1 LLEASLPIA
10 QKAGR
15 LCPKNADC
23 LLVEGLIYSELLEAF
38 SGMDTAKALRYG
50 QLETQSFE
58 RALKAFPRNMQ
69 IQLELATAYSQ
80 EAKMWNMRSG
90 LAEAAERYHHAIALR
105 EAALSQ
111 NPTDVLTRRSL
122 MITYG
127 NLGGNLGNPLYQ
139 NLGDFEGA
147 REYYGKALAIA
158 RDLAK
163 ADNDN
168 VLAQYDLA
176 QALFLYSILE
186 FPKEEWP
193 ASLELLRESDR
204 IFQKLLA
211 TDPKAAS
218 RLRPLAGV
226 VEYEGRRL
234 EGLGK
239 RSEAIVEYR
248 RSVSVAEKALE
259 RDASDLS
266 AVSQLLVSQEALAE
280 ALAHEGDRATAL
292 SMAQAAVARAERV
305 SIEGDRGRMA
315 PYVPMAYLSLASIH
329 EISGNWKEARTAV
342 QRSVDEYH
350 KLAASG
356 RRIKTAELSRAEAL
370 LQECAAHLR

>member
-1 LLEASLPIA
+1 M
-10 QKAGR
+10 
-15 LCPKNADC
+15 
-23 LLVEGLIYSELLEAF
+23 IYSILLEAF
-38 SGMDTAKALRYG
+38 SGMDTAKALRYA

-58 RALKAFPRNMQ
+58 RALKAFPKNMQ

-90 LAEAAERYHHAIALR
+90 LAEAAERYHHAIDLR
-105 EAALSQ
+105 EAALEQ

-139 NLGDFEGA
+139 NLGDFAGA

-158 RDLAK
+158 RELAK
-163 ADNDN
+163 ADTDN

-176 QALFLYSILE
+176 QALFLYSSLE
-186 FPKEEWP
+186 FPKEDWP

-211 TDPKAAS
+211 SDPKAAS
-218 RLRPLAGV
+218 RLRPFAGV

-248 RSVSVAEKALE
+248 RSVAVAEKAVE

-280 ALAHEGDRATAL
+280 ALAHEGDRVTAL

-315 PYVPMAYLSLASIH
+315 PYVPMAYLSLASVH
-329 EISGNWKEARTAV
+329 ETSGNWKEARAAA

-356 RRIKTAELSRAEAL
+356 RRVKSAEVTRAEAL
-370 LQECAAHLR
+370 LQECVAHLR